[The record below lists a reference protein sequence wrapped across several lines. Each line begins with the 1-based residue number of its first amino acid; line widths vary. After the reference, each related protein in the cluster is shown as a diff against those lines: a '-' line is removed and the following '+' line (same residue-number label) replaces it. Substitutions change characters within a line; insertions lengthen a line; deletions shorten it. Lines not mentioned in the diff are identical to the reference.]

1 MVKKICH
8 LIRRILGTNNINE
21 LMQEMV
27 AGLYLQMSTQNTEWL
42 KINSFSP
49 GAFNWAMD
57 SLALLN
63 VFKII
68 NNTKPKNILEFGLG
82 ESSKLIHQYAAYS
95 GTNALTIEHDKAWE
109 NYFVNQFPT
118 LKINIK
124 NLELLE
130 MDFRGKNTF
139 TYKNIESITQNKY
152 NLIVVD
158 GPFGEEW
165 HEYSRIQ
172 ILDFIPQGLDENF
185 CIFIHDTERKGEQNM
200 LNLLLQKLKSSTI
213 KFHMRD
219 YRSIKWHTVICSD
232 NLKFLTML

>member
-1 MVKKICH
+1 MIKKICC
-8 LIRRILGTNNINE
+8 LIRRILGINGINS
-21 LMQEMV
+21 LMQEIV
-27 AGLYLQMSTQNTEWL
+27 ACHYLQMSIQGIEWL

-82 ESSKLIHQYAAYS
+82 ESSKLIHQYATYS
-95 GTNALTIEHDKAWE
+95 GTNALTVEHDKVWE
-109 NYFVNQFPT
+109 DYFVNQFPA

-130 MDFRGKNTF
+130 INFQGKNTLI
-139 TYKNIESITQNKY
+139 YKNIDSIAQNQY
-152 NLIVVD
+152 DLIIVD

-172 ILDFIPQGLDENF
+172 ILDFIPQGLNDTF

-200 LNLLLQKLKSSTI
+200 LNLLQQKLKSNAI
-213 KFHMRD
+213 KFHIRN
-219 YRSIKWHTVICSD
+219 YCSIKWHTVVCSD